1 MSLSEKYNLGATGKI
16 VEAFLTSKLPIIFII
31 GSLLAGV
38 AALIVTPREEEPQI
52 VVPLVDVMIS
62 FPGASAAEVQNLV
75 TINLERKLW
84 EIDGVEYIYSS
95 SRPDGAVVTAR
106 FYVGE
111 EREKSILKVYSK
123 IMAYTPEA
131 PPGVT
136 GWVIRP
142 IEIDDVPIVTF
153 AMYSARYSDYEL
165 KRVADEIV
173 HRLQSIPDTGKTYVV
188 GGRERQ
194 VRVLIQ
200 PERMAARHVAPL
212 DLVRTLKGANIN
224 LRAGT
229 MDILDREIIVEV
241 GPFLKSAAE
250 VKDLIIGIDRGKPV
264 YFSDVAEIVD
274 GPAEVTTYTRLT
286 FGAGAP
292 VDPETHSV
300 PTAIPGKSYNQVTI
314 AVAKRKGT
322 NAVQVAEGVIKKFEN
337 LQKTVIPSDIHFLVT
352 RNYGKTA
359 NDKVNELVKHLMIA
373 IVSIVMLLT
382 LMLGW
387 REAMIVALA
396 VPMTLAVTLLVN
408 FLFGYTINR
417 VTLFALI
424 LSLGLLV
431 DDPIVDVENIHRHF
445 MMRTHP
451 PLDSTILAVD
461 EVRPP
466 TILATFAVIAS
477 FLPMFFIT
485 GMMGPYM
492 RPMAINVPVA
502 MLMSLIIAFTVTPWA
517 TYHALRKE
525 HGKEGKAYDFKTGP
539 IYRTYRRLLLP
550 FLESRRKTYGL
561 LGAIVLALFGSISLV
576 ALGLVPMKMLPFDNK
591 NEFLILVDMPEG
603 TTLETTDS
611 VAEDIGRYLS
621 TVNEI
626 RDFETFVGIAS
637 PIDFNGMVRQYYLRQ
652 GSYLADIRVNLID
665 KEDRQFQSHAIV
677 LRIRPAIHEIAQR
690 WKANVKLVE
699 VPPGPPVFSTLVAE
713 VYGPPDATYDDII
726 AQSQKVRR
734 LMDETR
740 YVVDV
745 DDSVTAPQTQYNFVV
760 DKTKAGQ
767 HHLTQEEIS
776 QSAKI
781 LLGGES
787 PSIVH
792 SNKERKPLEINLRLP
807 RALRSRLQDMGSIKL
822 KGSDG
827 SMTPFAEL
835 GAIQRTTLDK
845 TIFRKN
851 LHQVVYVVGDT
862 AGLSP
867 VNAILEL
874 TSRMKQLNIPEG
886 YVVNWAGEG
895 EWKITLDVFRD
906 LGIAFF
912 VALVLI
918 YVLLV
923 QQTESFSVPLVIM
936 IAIPLTLIGILPGFA
951 ILNEFFAYRIGQ
963 YTNSIFFTA
972 TAMIGMIAL
981 AGIVVRNSIILIDFI
996 HVRVRHGVD
1005 LKEAIIDSG
1014 AVRFTPILL
1023 TAGAAIFGAWVITLD
1038 PVFSGLA
1045 WSFIFGA
1052 FASTVFSL
1060 IVVPVVYF
1068 MIYGKKDPSGEVD
1081 ASPHD

>member
-1 MSLSEKYNLGATGKI
+1 MSLSEKYNLGATGRI
-16 VEAFLTSKLPIIFII
+16 VEAFLTSKLPVIFII
-31 GSLLAGV
+31 GSLLAGA

-52 VVPLVDVMIS
+52 VVPVVDVMIN
-62 FPGASAAEVQNLV
+62 FPGASAAEVENLV

-95 SRPDGAVVTAR
+95 SRPNGAVVTAR
-106 FYVGE
+106 FYVGQD
-111 EREKSILKVYSK
+111 REKSILKVYSK
-123 IMAYTPEA
+123 IMAYAPDA

-153 AMYSARYSDYEL
+153 AMYSALYSDYEL
-165 KRVADEIV
+165 RRVADEII
-173 HRLQSIPDTGKTYVV
+173 HRLQSIPDTGKSYVV

-200 PERMAARHVAPL
+200 PERMSARHVDPL
-212 DLVRTLKGANIN
+212 DLVTALKGANVN
-224 LRAGT
+224 VRAGT
-229 MDILDREIIVEV
+229 MDILNREIIVDA
-241 GPFLKSAAE
+241 GPFLKSAND
-250 VKDLIIGIDRGKPV
+250 VKDLIIGIDQGKPV
-264 YFSDVAEIVD
+264 YFQDVAEIID

-286 FGAGAP
+286 FGQGAP
-292 VDPETHSV
+292 IDPETHKVS
-300 PTAIPGKSYNQVTI
+300 TAIPGKSYNQVTI

-322 NAVQVAEGVIKKFEN
+322 NAVQVADGLITKIEN
-337 LQKTVIPSDIHFLVT
+337 LKKEVIPSDIHVLVT
-352 RNYGKTA
+352 RNYGQTA
-359 NDKVNELVKHLMIA
+359 NAKVNELVKHLIIA
-373 IVSIVMLLT
+373 ILSIVMLLT
-382 LMLGW
+382 VMLGW

-396 VPMTLAVTLLVN
+396 VPMTLAVTLLAN
-408 FLFGYTINR
+408 YLFGYTINR

-445 MMRTHP
+445 LMRTHP
-451 PLDSTILAVD
+451 PLDSTLLAVD

-492 RPMAINVPVA
+492 RPMAINVPIA
-502 MLMSLIIAFTVTPWA
+502 MLMSLVVAFTVTPWA

-525 HGKEGKAYDFKTGP
+525 YGHNVEPYDYKTGP
-539 IYRTYRRLLLP
+539 IYITYRKIVLP
-550 FLESRRKTYGL
+550 FLESRRKTYCLIGI
-561 LGAIVLALFGSISLV
+561 IVLALIGSVSLV
-576 ALGLVPMKMLPFDNK
+576 ALKLVPMKMLPFDNK
-591 NEFLILVDMPEG
+591 NEFLLLVDMPEG

-611 VAEDIGRYLS
+611 VAKDIGLYLS
-621 TVNEI
+621 TVNEV
-626 RDFETFVGIAS
+626 RDFETFVGTAS
-637 PIDFNGMVRQYYLRQ
+637 PIDFNGMVRQYYLRS

-665 KEDRQFQSHAIV
+665 KEDRQFQSHAV
-677 LRIRPAIHEIAQR
+677 ALRIRPALHEIAQR

-699 VPPGPPVFSTLVAE
+699 APPGPPVFSTLVAE
-713 VYGPPDATYDDII
+713 VYGPPDASYEDII
-726 AQSQKVRR
+726 AQAKKVRK
-734 LMDETR
+734 LMEETQ

-745 DDSVTAPQTQYNFVV
+745 DDTVTAPQVQYNFIT
-760 DKTKAGQ
+760 DRTKAGQ
-767 HHLTQEEIS
+767 HHLTQEKIS
-776 QSAKI
+776 QSARI

-792 SNKERKPLEINLRLP
+792 SNKERKPLDINLRLP
-807 RALRSRLQDMGSIKL
+807 RSLRSRIQDMGSIKL

-835 GAIQRTTLDK
+835 GSIQQTTLDK
-845 TIFRKN
+845 TVFRKN
-851 LHQVVYVVGDT
+851 LLQVVYVVGDT

-874 TSRMKQLNIPEG
+874 TSSTKKLGIPEG
-886 YVVNWAGEG
+886 YKVNWAGEG

-906 LGIAFF
+906 LGIAFL

-951 ILNEFFAYRIGQ
+951 VLNLFFAHQIGQ
-963 YTNSIFFTA
+963 YTDSIFFTA

-996 HVRVRHGVD
+996 HVRVRHGIV
-1005 LKEAIIDSG
+1005 LKEAVIDSG

-1052 FASTVFSL
+1052 FASTIFSL
-1060 IVVPVVYF
+1060 IVVPVVYYL
-1068 MIYGKKDPSGEVD
+1068 IYGEKEPPKEIGS
-1081 ASPHD
+1081 